1 MGKLVV
7 GQIIASSFPF
17 SDLSSTKLRPAIVAA
32 IVDFENVILCQIT
45 SRPYSSTKPIK
56 LLAKDFTDGKLP
68 IDSYIRPDK
77 LFTADPSIVKDI
89 YGEVTKDKLNE
100 THSAIC
106 GLFKT

>member
-56 LLAKDFTDGKLP
+56 LTAKDFTRGKLP

-100 THSAIC
+100 THTAIC

>member
-7 GQIIASSFPF
+7 GQIITSSFPF

-56 LLAKDFTDGKLP
+56 LTAKDFTRG
-68 IDSYIRPDK
+68 K

-100 THSAIC
+100 THAAIRS
-106 GLFKT
+106 LFKT

>member
-7 GQIIASSFPF
+7 GQIITSSFPF

-56 LLAKDFTDGKLP
+56 LTANDFTKGKLP

-100 THSAIC
+100 THAAIRS
-106 GLFKT
+106 LFKT